1 MRCGSIATA
10 VSLDDRVPIQGVL
23 RYSLNAFAGGEFSVF
38 NSNEVHMIRSIL
50 LCIVS
55 VLPIAAFAHAP
66 DGAGGG
72 FVTGFLHPILGY
84 DHLIAMV
91 AVGLWGAFLGDRA
104 LWILP
109 IVFPSIMAV
118 GAAVGILGVGLP
130 LVEVIIALS
139 GVVLG
144 ALIVLKFRAPLQ
156 IAMVVVG
163 VFALFHG
170 YAHGLEMPEQTSVV
184 TYGAGFVIGTGLL
197 HMIGVAL
204 GFLTRLPR
212 GELMIRGCG
221 GVISLVGLTYL
232 VG

>member
-1 MRCGSIATA
+1 MIKKALVTCLALFPA
-10 VSLDDRVPIQGVL
+10 VV
-23 RYSLNAFAGGEFSVF
+23 
-38 NSNEVHMIRSIL
+38 
-50 LCIVS
+50 
-55 VLPIAAFAHAP
+55 FAHAP
-66 DGAGGG
+66 DVAIAGGG
-72 FVTGFLHPILGY
+72 FMKGFLHPILGY

-104 LWILP
+104 LWLLP

-118 GAAVGILGVGLP
+118 GAAVGILGVTLP
-130 LVEVIIALS
+130 LVEFVIALS

-144 ALIVLKFRAPLQ
+144 ALIVLKFRAPLA
-156 IAMVVVG
+156 IAIVLVG

-170 YAHGLEMPEQTSVV
+170 YAHGLEMPAEMSVL
-184 TYGAGFVIGTGLL
+184 TYGAGFVVGTGLL
-197 HMIGVAL
+197 HMIGIGL
-204 GFLTRLPR
+204 GFLTMLPR